1 MTTRVSLLAA
11 FSMVLVFSGCGE
23 KSKPSPVKI
32 GAVAEAPPKTV
43 SRAKVEATV
52 KLFAKN
58 LGERYRSDAKWA
70 ERFKADDPESVNEV
84 LRPACKENGITQEE
98 YEWALTEDKS
108 LHELQQTSIAEAL
121 ANK

>member
-1 MTTRVSLLAA
+1 MPAKKWNEENTVEHPIIAWLETHELGWRFETQAA
-11 FSMVLVFSGCGE
+11 V
-23 KSKPSPVKI
+23 
-32 GAVAEAPPKTV
+32 
-43 SRAKVEATV
+43 
-52 KLFAKN
+52 N
-58 LGERYRSDAKWA
+58 ERYRSDAKWA

-98 YEWALTEDKS
+98 YEWALSEDKT